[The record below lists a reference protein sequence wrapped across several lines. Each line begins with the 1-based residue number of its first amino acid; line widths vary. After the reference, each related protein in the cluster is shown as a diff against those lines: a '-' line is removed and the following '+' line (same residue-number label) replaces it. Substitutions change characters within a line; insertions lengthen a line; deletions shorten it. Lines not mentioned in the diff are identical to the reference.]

1 MSKLIHVEIKSGGA
15 TVVFKD
21 GAKRPYQVF
30 VKPSLT
36 DDVESWDAPAR
47 FVSGKTLDAAIARLN
62 RAVDDT
68 DERVS
73 IATA

>member
-47 FVSGKTLDAAIARLN
+47 FEAAR
-62 RAVDDT
+62 R
-68 DERVS
+68 
-73 IATA
+73 